1 MYLKSLWLQHFRVF
15 RQETLQFK
23 SQVSVIVA
31 PNATGKSTVLEA
43 IYLLAT
49 GKSSRAQKIE
59 EMISFGQE
67 LAYVKAKVVMDSSS
81 LNSESMGGLDESQ
94 LELLL
99 NRGEVAGRRTH
110 KLHFSINENKRLRK
124 DFLGNFLA
132 VLFGPEDMRLI
143 EGSPSRRRAYLD
155 NILVQEDREYDFA
168 LKQYEQTLRRRNR
181 LLSQIRDGDQS
192 SQSLTFWD
200 MSLIKH
206 GELIQLKRRQL
217 SEFMNSRVTNPLQ
230 FQIKYLPSVITQ
242 SRLASHRSAEI
253 ATGFTLIGPHK
264 DDFKVLFE
272 WNGEERGKSLNHLA
286 ASNTHEPHSRLL
298 TTLNEYGSRGQKRL
312 GVLWLK
318 KSELLFL
325 TETTGSKPVL
335 LLDDIFSELDQENQQ
350 KVIQLIDQEQVIITT
365 TDRQLIGE
373 LLSSF
378 SGEIEIIN
386 LNENRSE
393 RQEQK

>member
-15 RQETLQFK
+15 PQKTLQFK

-49 GKSSRAQKIE
+49 VKSSRAQRIE

-67 LAYVKAKVVMDSSS
+67 LAYVKAKVTTDLPNSD
-81 LNSESMGGLDESQ
+81 SESMGGLDELQ
-94 LELLL
+94 LGLLL

-110 KLHFSINENKRLRK
+110 KLHFSINENKRLRA

-132 VLFGPEDMRLI
+132 VSFGPEDMRLI

-155 NILVQEDREYDFA
+155 NVLVQVDREYDLA
-168 LKQYEQTLRRRNR
+168 LKQYEQTLRRRNK
-181 LLSQIRDGDQS
+181 LLSQIKDGEQS
-192 SQSLTFWD
+192 SRSLTFWD

-217 SEFMNSRVTNPLQ
+217 TEFMNAEDTQSLQ

-242 SRLASHRSAEI
+242 SRLASHHSAEI

-264 DDFKVLFE
+264 DDFEVLFE
-272 WNGEERGKSLNHLA
+272 WSEIGQKKSFNPSSAPNAL
-286 ASNTHEPHSRLL
+286 EL
-298 TTLNEYGSRGQKRL
+298 TPTSLTALNEYGSRGQKRL

-325 TETTGSKPVL
+325 SARTGVKPVL
-335 LLDDIFSELDQENQQ
+335 LLDDIFSELDQENQR
-350 KVIQLIDQEQVIITT
+350 KVMQLINQEQVIITT
-365 TDRQLIGE
+365 TDRQSIQD

-378 SGEIEIIN
+378 SGKIELIS
-386 LNENRSE
+386 LS
-393 RQEQK
+393 KS